1 MRIALPALFAGV
13 LFATAPVFA
22 APCASLT
29 ALKLSTTTITAAQVV
44 EAGSFRVPGL
54 RPAALPADELRAFE
68 RLPAFCRV
76 QGIIAPSSDS
86 HIEFEVW
93 MPLSGWNGRYLGVG
107 NGALAGS
114 ITYGAPGVITSN
126 DPTLQSALMD
136 GYATSSTDTGH
147 EAASLNDG
155 KWALG
160 HREKII
166 DYGYRAVHE
175 TAERAK
181 AIIGAFYRRA
191 PEHSYFDSCSN
202 GGRQGLME
210 AQRYPADYDGVIAG
224 APAASI
230 TQLNAHMEWDV
241 QATDKDPASYIP
253 ANKWPAV
260 QAAVLE
266 QCDVLDGL
274 KDGLIEDPRRCD
286 FKPSVLLCH
295 GPESPSCLT
304 APQITAL
311 EKIYAGPRDSQGRQ
325 IFPGLVP
332 GGETGGPIG
341 WALAVSGPA
350 RGQSAYYGLLQ
361 GFADLMQNPH
371 PDLLTADVE
380 HDADRDDAALGHIL
394 NATNP
399 DLTAFEAR
407 GGKLILYHGWSDP
420 VISPLATVAYYEAVV
435 TRMSRRDAERFT
447 RLYMVPGM
455 PHGFGGSGP
464 NTFGTTMLSALDR
477 WVEKGVAPQAI
488 IATKYRTNGDPAS
501 GIIRTRPLCP
511 YPEVARYKGTGST
524 DVAANFACSAPRH
537 RSDTHGRGDPPQH

>member
-1 MRIALPALFAGV
+1 MRITLPVLFAGV

-29 ALKLSTTTITAAQVV
+29 ALKLPSTTITAAEVV
-44 EAGSFRVPGL
+44 PAGAFRPPGL
-54 RPAALPADELRAFE
+54 RPGALPADELRAFE

-76 QGIIAPSSDS
+76 QGVIAPSSDS

-93 MPLSGWNGRYLGVG
+93 MPVNGWNGRYLGVG

-114 ITYGAPGVITSN
+114 ITYGGPAIMTS
-126 DPTLQSALMD
+126 DVPTLSSALMA
-136 GYATSSTDTGH
+136 GYAASSTDTGH
-147 EAASLNDG
+147 EAASDNDG

-181 AIIGAFYRRA
+181 AIIRAFYRRA

-260 QAAVLE
+260 QAAALE
-266 QCDVLDGL
+266 QCDALDGL

-286 FKPSVLLCH
+286 FKPRVLLCH

-341 WALAVSGPA
+341 WAPVVSG
-350 RGQSAYYGLLQ
+350 RTHVLLT
-361 GFADLMQNPH
+361 GAADLMQNPH
-371 PDLLTADVE
+371 WNFLTGDVE
-380 HDADRDDAALGHIL
+380 HDADRYAAALGHIL
-394 NATNP
+394 NATDP

-420 VISPLATVAYYEAVV
+420 VISPLATVAYDEAVV
-435 TRMSRRDAERFT
+435 ARMGRADAERFT

-455 PHGFGGSGP
+455 PHCLGGSGP
-464 NTFGTTMLSALDR
+464 NTFGATMLTALQH

-488 IATKYRTNGDPAS
+488 VATKYRTNGDPAS
-501 GIIRTRPLCP
+501 GIARTRPLCP
-511 YPEVARYKGTGST
+511 YPQVARYKGTGSI
-524 DVAANFACSAPRH
+524 DVAANFACGAPPR
-537 RSDTHGRGDPPQH
+537 

>member
-1 MRIALPALFAGV
+1 MRIVLPAAMIGALFMA
-13 LFATAPVFA
+13 APVLA

-29 ALKLSTTTITAAQVV
+29 ALKLPATTITAAEVV
-44 EAGSFRVPGL
+44 PTGAFRPPGL
-54 RPAALPADELRAFE
+54 RLAALPADELRAFE

-76 QGIIAPSSDS
+76 QGVIAPSSDS

-107 NGALAGS
+107 NGGFAGS
-114 ITYGAPGVITSN
+114 LMYWAPGIYTSN
-126 DPTLQSALMD
+126 VPTVQSALMA

-147 EAASLNDG
+147 DAPQADAR
-155 KWALG
+155 WALG

-175 TAERAK
+175 TAETAK
-181 AIIGAFYRRA
+181 AIIRAFYRRTPA
-191 PEHSYFDSCSN
+191 HSYFDSCSN
-202 GGRQGLME
+202 GGRQGLIE

-224 APAASI
+224 APAASF
-230 TQLNAHMEWDV
+230 THLVAEFEWDV
-241 QATDKDPASYIP
+241 QATEKGPASYIP

-266 QCDVLDGL
+266 QCDALDGL

-286 FKPSVLLCH
+286 FKPNVLLCH

-304 APQITAL
+304 ALQITAL
-311 EKIYAGPRDSQGRQ
+311 EKIYAGPRDSQADQ
-325 IFPGLVP
+325 ISPGLVP
-332 GGETGGPIG
+332 GGEAGGPVG

-350 RGQSAYYGLLQ
+350 RGQSAYYGLIQ

-371 PDLLTADVE
+371 RNFLTANVE
-380 HDADRDDAALGHIL
+380 RDADRYGAALGHIL
-394 NATNP
+394 SATNP

-407 GGKLILYHGWSDP
+407 GGKLILFHGWSDP
-420 VISPLATVAYYEAVV
+420 LLSPLGTVDYYDSVV
-435 TRMSRRDAERFT
+435 ARMGRENAERFT

-455 PHGFGGSGP
+455 PHCFGGSGP
-464 NTFGTTMLSALDR
+464 NTFGTTMLTAVQH

-488 IATKYRTNGDPAS
+488 VATKYRTNGDPAS
-501 GIIRTRPLCP
+501 GIARTRPLCP
-511 YPEVARYKGTGST
+511 YPEVARYKGTGSI
-524 DVAANFACSAPRH
+524 DVTASFTCRAP
-537 RSDTHGRGDPPQH
+537 